1 MKKYLFLL
9 FAGVLALGFSAFV
22 TKDSNQKES
31 IKKGAYTTQ
40 WFDFT
45 GTSSSQYSNPAYYTA
60 DPNHQNPCSGTGLRC
75 EILAPVR
82 TDAGHVGEPDL
93 TAIEQETKKP

>member
-1 MKKYLFLL
+1 MKKYLMIVAATILTI
-9 FAGVLALGFSAFV
+9 GFSAFIS
-22 TKDSNQKES
+22 KNSNQKGRVYAS
-31 IKKGAYTTQ
+31 Q

-45 GTSSSQYSNPAYYTA
+45 GTSSSQYSNVAYYTA

-82 TDAGHVGEPDL
+82 TDVGHEGEPDL